1 MKKFLLSIFAVLFA
15 FAGVQ
20 AQELVY
26 TLTPAAGSQS
36 SYNGNCDIEINGI
49 TWNLEG
55 NATMIPWRIGGKQIT
70 NQDRALYSK
79 TSMDAAVDKV
89 VVTSGANTITV
100 NSAKL
105 LVADNGDFTNA
116 VEYSFNL
123 VASGSVEIPVTA
135 KAGSYYK
142 FVFNVTNTAK
152 SSNKY
157 ILFSEAKFYGTAAG
171 GGENPEPEEPV
182 VPEEPETPEDGIV
195 WNLVEDVNDIKAG
208 DEVIIVADG
217 YDVALGALSGSI
229 HTSTPV
235 TVSGNTL
242 TDTGDAIVLTIG
254 KNGDYYTFSYDS
266 KYLNWTS
273 GNSMNTAV
281 AISDNTSFTIAI
293 EEGVTT
299 ISNVAGVSEGRE
311 LQYNAGSPRFAC
323 YKGTQQSVCIYKK
336 TELLYNTLT
345 VTNAGWATLYL
356 PTTARIPSTIEA
368 YTVTAVNS
376 GWVSLT
382 QVTGVIPANTGII
395 VKAAAGNY
403 NFFIGETATADVEDN
418 LLSGSAYPK
427 NIEEEAYVLGNV
439 GGVVGLY
446 KAEMNQLEG
455 TAWLNNAFKAY
466 LPASAVPNKTAEFY
480 GFDWDGTTG
489 IEEITDNRE
498 QSTAIYDLTGRRVEA
513 ITAPGIYI
521 VNGVKR
527 VVR

>member
-15 FAGVQ
+15 FAGAQ
-20 AQELVY
+20 AEELVY
-26 TLTPAAGSQS
+26 TLAPVAGSNS
-36 SYNGNCDIEINGI
+36 SYTGNCDNEINGI

-55 NATMIPWRIGGKQIT
+55 NATMLPWRIGGKQIT

-142 FVFNVTNTAK
+142 FVFNVTNTTK
-152 SSNKY
+152 SNKY

-229 HTSTPV
+229 HTPTPV
-235 TVSGNTL
+235 TVSDNTL
-242 TDTGDAIVLTIG
+242 TDTGDAIVLTVG

-273 GNSMNTAV
+273 GNNMNTAD

-311 LQYNAGSPRFAC
+311 LQYNASSPRFAC
-323 YKGTQQSVCIYKK
+323 YKGTQKSVCIYKK

-345 VTNAGWATLYL
+345 VTEAGWATLYL
-356 PTTARIPSTIEA
+356 GASARIPSTVEA
-368 YTVTAVNS
+368 YTVTGVNN

-382 QVTGVIPANTGII
+382 QVTGVIPVNTGII
-395 VKAAAGNY
+395 VKATAGEY
-403 NFFIGETATADVEDN
+403 KFFMGETATADVTGN
-418 LLSGSAYPK
+418 LLEGTLFNNY
-427 NIEEEAYVLGNV
+427 IDEEAYVLSNV
-439 GGVVGLY
+439 EGVVGLY
-446 KAEMNQLEG
+446 KAQMTDG
-455 TAWLNNAFKAY
+455 TWLNNANKAY
-466 LPASAVPNKTAEFY
+466 LPASAVPNKSAEFY

-498 QSTAIYDLTGRRVEA
+498 QSTVIYDLTGRRVEA

>member
-20 AQELVY
+20 AEELVY
-26 TLTPAAGSQS
+26 TLTPAAGDNNYYTS
-36 SYNGNCDIEINGI
+36 NCDIEINGI

-55 NATMIPWRIGGKQIT
+55 NATVLPWRIGGKQIE
-70 NQDRALYSK
+70 NVDRALYSK

-135 KAGSYYK
+135 EAGSYYK

-152 SSNKY
+152 SNKY
-157 ILFSEAKFYGTAAG
+157 ILFSEARFYGTAVG
-171 GGENPEPEEPV
+171 GGETPE
-182 VPEEPETPEDGIV
+182 PEEPETPEDGIV
-195 WNLVEDVNDIKAG
+195 WNLVEDVNDIKDG

-235 TVSGNTL
+235 TVSDNTL
-242 TDTGDAIVLTIG
+242 TDTGDAIVLTVG

-273 GNSMNTAV
+273 GNNMNTAV

-311 LQYNAGSPRFAC
+311 LQYNPSSPRFAC

-336 TELLYNTLT
+336 TELLYHDLT
-345 VTNAGWATLYL
+345 VTAAGWATLYL
-356 PTTARIPSTIEA
+356 ATSARIPSAVEA
-368 YTVTAVNS
+368 YTVTAVNN
-376 GWVSLT
+376 GWVTLT

-395 VKAAAGNY
+395 VKADAGDY
-403 NFFIGETATADVEDN
+403 KFFMGETATADVTGN
-418 LLSGSAYPK
+418 LLSGSAYNK
-427 NIEEEAYVLGNV
+427 NIGEEAYVLGEV
-439 GGVVGLY
+439 SDVVGLY
-446 KAEMNQLEG
+446 KAEMNQMDG
-455 TAWLNNAFKAY
+455 TAWLNNANKAY
-466 LPASAVPNKTAEFY
+466 LPASALTPAQQTAAFY
-480 GFDWDGTTG
+480 GFEWNGTTG
-489 IEEITDNRE
+489 IDEVKGENGNVKT
-498 QSTAIYDLTGRRVEA
+498 IYDLTGRRVEA

-521 VNGVKR
+521 VGGKKVLVK
-527 VVR
+527 